1 MSSLIKTT
9 LVVQNISI
17 IIILYISSV
26 QKTISSKRKYMKK
39 LKILV
44 PIILLVFMVYYCSTV
59 PITGRSQLNLIP
71 ASEMNSMSFQQ
82 YSDFLKT
89 NKLSANKKDDEMIK
103 RVGQKIQKAVETYF
117 AQNNLS
123 KELEGY
129 NWEFNLVESPE
140 VNAWCMPGGKV
151 VVYTGILP
159 ITKDETGLAVVM
171 GHEIAHAVAQH
182 GAERMS
188 QGLLQQLGGV
198 ALSVALK
205 DKPETTQNLF
215 MTAYGVGTTVG
226 VMLPFSRTHES
237 EADHLGL
244 IFMSM
249 AGYDPTVAVDF
260 WTRMAA
266 QGGTKPPEFLSTH
279 PSDETRIADLKKEL
293 PEALKYYKK

>member
-1 MSSLIKTT
+1 
-9 LVVQNISI
+9 
-17 IIILYISSV
+17 
-26 QKTISSKRKYMKK
+26 MKV
-39 LKILV
+39 LKIFV
-44 PIILLVFMVYYCSTV
+44 PIILLALTVYYCSTV
-59 PITGRSQLNLIP
+59 PITGRSQLSLVS
-71 ASEMNSMSFQQ
+71 ASEMNSMSFAQ
-82 YSDFLKT
+82 YSEFIKQ
-89 NKLSANKKDDEMIK
+89 NKLSSNKSDIEMVK
-103 RVGQKIQKAVETYF
+103 RVGSNIQKAVERYF

-129 NWEFNLVESPE
+129 AWEFNVVESDD
-140 VNAWCMPGGKV
+140 VNAWAMPGGKV

-159 ITKDETGLAVVM
+159 VTKDETGLAVVM
-171 GHEIAHAVAQH
+171 GHEIAHAIAQH

-198 ALSVALK
+198 ALSVALQNE
-205 DKPETTQNLF
+205 PGTTQNLF

-244 IFMSM
+244 IFMAM
-249 AGYDPTVAVDF
+249 AGYDPTAAVDF

-266 QGGTKPPEFLSTH
+266 QGGQKPPEWLSTH

-293 PEALKYYKK
+293 PEALSYYKK

>member
-1 MSSLIKTT
+1 
-9 LVVQNISI
+9 
-17 IIILYISSV
+17 
-26 QKTISSKRKYMKK
+26 MKL
-39 LKILV
+39 LKIFV
-44 PIILLVFMVYYCSTV
+44 PIILLALIVYYCSTV
-59 PITGRSQLNLIP
+59 PITGRSQLSLIS
-71 ASEMNSMSFQQ
+71 ASEMNAMSFAQ
-82 YSDFLKT
+82 YGDFLKQ
-89 NKLSANKKDDEMIK
+89 NKLSTNQNSFDMVK
-103 RVGQKIQKAVETYF
+103 RIGGKIQKSVETYF

-123 KELEGY
+123 QELEGY
-129 NWEFNLVESPE
+129 AWEFNLIESPE

-198 ALSVALK
+198 ALSVALQNE
-205 DKPETTQNLF
+205 PETTQGIF

-244 IFMSM
+244 IFMAM
-249 AGYDPTVAVDF
+249 AGYNPNVAVDF
-260 WTRMAA
+260 WTRMAV
-266 QGGTKPPEFLSTH
+266 QGGAKPPEFLSTH
-279 PSDETRIADLKKEL
+279 PSDETRIANIKKEL
-293 PEALKYYKK
+293 PEALQYYKK